1 MVRNRGSGIPRMSI
15 NAGRDSIY
23 ASYLQRLTRVVET
36 LILVLKHATL
46 THFRAPWLLVAR
58 ALICISYVRVHA
70 SIKRQYTGL
79 G

>member
-46 THFRAPWLLVAR
+46 THFGEAMAFGRPGAHLL
-58 ALICISYVRVHA
+58 SYVRVHA